1 MMKRYGI
8 KFTLFLPSFITT
20 TGTLRVFGG
29 PVGVAGVEGGGGE
42 GGGGWKG
49 SMQNAP
55 CTCSTLH

>member
-20 TGTLRVFGG
+20 TGTLRVCGG
-29 PVGVAGVEGGGGE
+29 PVGVARGDGGGDWGE
-42 GGGGWKG
+42 GGWKG

-55 CTCSTLH
+55 PALYNLH